1 MFSESIQK
9 QMYERESNQNN
20 VFIKDMF
27 SESIQKQMDE
37 RESNPNNVVVLTTMI
52 VHEYFEENT
61 EKKEDNSIL
70 FRRGN
75 RRMRQIESNRDELRQ
90 RIEHVLSQPIEED

>member
-1 MFSESIQK
+1 MFT
-9 QMYERESNQNN
+9 Y
-20 VFIKDMF
+20 FIYHHLFKNMF

-61 EKKEDNSIL
+61 KKKEENSIL
-70 FRRGN
+70 FRRRN
-75 RRMRQIESNRDELRQ
+75 RRMRQIESNRDELLQ
-90 RIEHVLSQPIEED
+90 RIEYVLSQPNED

>member
-9 QMYERESNQNN
+9 QMDERESNQNN
-20 VFIKDMF
+20 VFSKDMF

-52 VHEYFEENT
+52 VHEYFEEIT
-61 EKKEDNSIL
+61 KRKEEKSIL
-70 FRRGN
+70 FRRRN
-75 RRMRQIESNRDELRQ
+75 RRMRQIEFRQ
-90 RIEHVLSQPIEED
+90 RIEDVLSLEEDE